1 MADTT
6 ALSPQEL
13 GGKPEARLAKKKDA
27 SPLAPRPAQ
36 EGNDDVG
43 YRSILTYV
51 ATLRD
56 SFKKAQQTRDA
67 AVADANSTRAA
78 IAQKDVK
85 LANLRGALEA
95 RKALIQETK
104 QKTAAKRKAMD
115 AAHKVMA
122 KKARDVEEATY
133 KKCNEILDL
142 EFARRG

>member
-1 MADTT
+1 MILYSAFYGSI
-6 ALSPQEL
+6 LF
-13 GGKPEARLAKKKDA
+13 GC
-27 SPLAPRPAQ
+27 
-36 EGNDDVG
+36 
-43 YRSILTYV
+43 ILTYV